1 MPRYVIV
8 GGSAGGI
15 GAVEAIREVDPVGT
29 ITAIS
34 VEPFPQYSR
43 PMIADFLSGEAA
55 LEKMKYRDDEF
66 WKKNRVELLT
76 GREAVSLNLA
86 DKHVELDQ
94 GERISFE
101 KLLIATGGRPF
112 VPKMKGA
119 NRDGVF
125 TFTTFSDAE
134 RLVAKVEKGEKAV
147 VIGGGLIG
155 VSVAEALCKRGLDV
169 TIVELKDRVLNLILD
184 ESASGIIENIVRQAG
199 VKIITGETVQQILG
213 RNDNDATVGA
223 VVLTNEEELPCDLV
237 VIAIGVVPRTELVAG
252 TEVETNR
259 GILVDKFMRTS
270 VPDVYACGD
279 VAEAYDFIIDENRP
293 LPLWPIA
300 HLGGKMAGYNM
311 AGKKTEY
318 PGGTSMSALKYFGI
332 PVISV
337 GMANP
342 EDDGTYEILI
352 YHNSERNIYKKIV
365 LRNDI
370 IVGMIFINEIERVGT
385 IFYLM
390 KNRANVKEFKQVLAS
405 ENFGLAALPSPI
417 RERMFMGRL
426 V

>member
-1 MPRYVIV
+1 VPKYVIV

-15 GAVEAIREVDPVGT
+15 GAVEAIREVDPIST
-29 ITAIS
+29 ITVIS
-34 VEPFPQYSR
+34 AEPFPQYSR

-86 DKHVELDQ
+86 DKYVELDQ
-94 GERISFE
+94 GERINFE

-119 NRDGVF
+119 DKDGVF

-134 RLVAKVEKGEKAV
+134 RLAAKVEKGEKAV

-155 VSVAEALCKRGLDV
+155 VSVAEALCKRGLEV
-169 TIVELKDRVLNLILD
+169 TIVELKDRILNLILD
-184 ESASGIIENIVRQAG
+184 EPASEIIENIIRQAG

-213 RNDNDATVGA
+213 KNDNDGAVGA
-223 VVLTNEEELPCDLV
+223 VVLTNEEELPCNLV

-259 GILVDKFMRTS
+259 GILVDKFMRAS

-300 HLGGKMAGYNM
+300 HLGGKVAGYNM

-332 PVISV
+332 PLISV

-405 ENFGLAALPSPI
+405 KDFGLAALPSPM
-417 RERMFMGRL
+417 RERMFMGGL

>member
-1 MPRYVIV
+1 VPKYVIV

-15 GAVEAIREVDPVGT
+15 GAVEAIREVDPIST
-29 ITAIS
+29 ITVIS
-34 VEPFPQYSR
+34 GEPFPQYSR

-55 LEKMKYRDDEF
+55 LKKMKYRDDDF
-66 WKKNRVELLT
+66 WEKNRVELLA

-86 DKHVELDQ
+86 DKYVELDQ
-94 GERISFE
+94 GERIGFE

-119 NRDGVF
+119 DKDGVF

-134 RLVAKVEKGEKAV
+134 RLAAKVEKGEKAV

-155 VSVAEALCKRGLDV
+155 VSVAEALCKRGLEV
-169 TIVELKDRVLNLILD
+169 TIVELKDRILNLILD
-184 ESASGIIENIVRQAG
+184 EPASEIIENIIRQAG

-213 RNDNDATVGA
+213 KNDNDGAVGA
-223 VVLTNEEELPCDLV
+223 VVLTNEEELPCNLV

-259 GILVDKFMRTS
+259 GILVDKFMRAS

-300 HLGGKMAGYNM
+300 HLGGKVAGYNM

-332 PVISV
+332 PLISV

-405 ENFGLAALPSPI
+405 ENFGLAALPSPM
-417 RERMFMGRL
+417 RERMFMGGL

>member
-1 MPRYVIV
+1 VPKYVIV

-15 GAVEAIREVDPVGT
+15 GAVEAIREVDPIST
-29 ITAIS
+29 ITVIS
-34 VEPFPQYSR
+34 GEPFPQYSR

-55 LEKMKYRDDEF
+55 LKKMKYRDDDF
-66 WKKNRVELLT
+66 WEKNRVELLA

-86 DKHVELDQ
+86 DKYVELDQ
-94 GERISFE
+94 GERIGFE

-119 NRDGVF
+119 DKDGVF

-155 VSVAEALCKRGLDV
+155 VGVAEALSKCGLEV
-169 TIVELKDRVLNLILD
+169 TIVELKDRILNLILD
-184 ESASGIIENIVRQAG
+184 EPASEIIEQIIREAG
-199 VKIITGETVQQILG
+199 VKIVTGETVQEILG
-213 RNDNDATVGA
+213 RNDSDGPVGA
-223 VVLTNEEELPCDLV
+223 VILTNEEELPCDLV
-237 VIAIGVVPRTELVAG
+237 VIAIGVVPRTELVAE
-252 TEVETNR
+252 TQVKTNR
-259 GILVDKFMRTS
+259 GIIVDKFMRTR

-300 HLGGKMAGYNM
+300 HVGGRVAGYNM

-318 PGGTSMSALKYFGI
+318 QGGTSMSALKYFDT

-342 EDDGTYEILI
+342 EDDGTYETLTN
-352 YHNSERNIYKKIV
+352 HSAERNLYRKIV
-365 LRNDI
+365 LRDDV
-370 IVGMIFINEIERVGT
+370 IVGVTFINEIERVGT

-390 KNRANVKEFKQVLAS
+390 RNRANVREFRQVLAS
-405 ENFGLAALPSPI
+405 EDFGLAALPSPI
-417 RERMFMGRL
+417 RERMFMGGL